1 MGNTLS
7 CKTVNFEDLQECI
20 FKKDNYLIINTL
32 PSNQQSCLI
41 KNTSTIDKEEK
52 IINESLQKYSEINII
67 IYGKNSTDS
76 TIYNKHKQL
85 KELGLKN
92 IYIYSGGLFEWLLLQ
107 DIYGED
113 EFPTTSKELDILKF
127 KPSKYFNN
135 LLLK

>member
-20 FKKDNYLIINTL
+20 FKKDKYLIINTL
-32 PSNQQSCLI
+32 SSNQQSCLI
-41 KNTSTIDKEEK
+41 KNTSTIDKEEQ

-92 IYIYSGGLFEWLLLQ
+92 IYVYSGGLFEWLLLQ
-107 DIYGED
+107 DIYGKD
-113 EFPTTSKELDILKF
+113 EFSTTSYTLDILRY
-127 KPSKYFNN
+127 KPSNSLSK
-135 LLLK
+135 LLL